1 MKMGLEY
8 QIFDLRSQI
17 SNIRLSAAKIA
28 LLVLMAVHSAPALAA
43 EPPRS
48 TDDQL
53 RDSLNS
59 KAGDEYDRELLGDAV
74 KPDAKGRVD
83 EELQKKLAKELGA
96 AAQKED
102 KAKDPLLQVA
112 EEMRDAQKRL
122 DRRDSGKVTQY
133 LQRQIVSDLGKLIEQ
148 ARKSGNCSGSKSGGP
163 KSMANGSTKPKN
175 NPGQPSE
182 SSPQPAKDSDPR
194 LRKPEEILAEKRE
207 MTRREMI
214 SLFDPKLEQ
223 RERQHVL
230 ELPSE
235 CFLPEYE
242 LEIEDYFR
250 RLSDD
255 QRDAEKPR

>member
-102 KAKDPLLQVA
+102 KAKDP
-112 EEMRDAQKRL
+112 
-122 DRRDSGKVTQY
+122 
-133 LQRQIVSDLGKLIEQ
+133 
-148 ARKSGNCSGSKSGGP
+148 
-163 KSMANGSTKPKN
+163 
-175 NPGQPSE
+175 
-182 SSPQPAKDSDPR
+182 
-194 LRKPEEILAEKRE
+194 
-207 MTRREMI
+207 
-214 SLFDPKLEQ
+214 
-223 RERQHVL
+223 
-230 ELPSE
+230 
-235 CFLPEYE
+235 
-242 LEIEDYFR
+242 
-250 RLSDD
+250 
-255 QRDAEKPR
+255 